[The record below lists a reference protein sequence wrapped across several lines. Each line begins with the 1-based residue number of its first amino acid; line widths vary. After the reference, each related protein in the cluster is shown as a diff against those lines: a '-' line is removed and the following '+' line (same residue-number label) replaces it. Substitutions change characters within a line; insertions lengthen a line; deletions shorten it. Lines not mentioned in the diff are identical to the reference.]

1 MDMSAEKTQSTEN
14 LALWRRVS
22 RFEPQWAQSNQVS
35 DGFATTSIVPFKI
48 FEKATEEFGNAGIGW
63 KPEILETKI
72 IEGAKHAVDKLGAV
86 ASEQI
91 ALVRVRITY
100 SLNGKDGV
108 VENQGT
114 APFVTFSE
122 GRFHTH
128 ENAITSATTIAT
140 KRALSL
146 LGFGADC
153 YLNTQDTLRDASAAP
168 VQPPTQIPATSPA
181 GEPVQHIDDGQ
192 SLADPP
198 QIQQFDFNK
207 SPPLDLSIPQGMS
220 DVELKQFWSDKCKLI
235 NEAMLNAERGIV
247 KLTPTDTNVHTVAPK
262 TALEIVK
269 LYYEPLMV
277 LMRRPQMEHGW
288 PSFAAYMST
297 QLTELSTR
305 IDSSSQK
312 LQ

>member
-1 MDMSAEKTQSTEN
+1 MSVEKTQSSNN
-14 LALWRRVS
+14 LDLWRRVS
-22 RFEPQWAQSNQVS
+22 SFDPQWAQSNQVS

-48 FEKATEEFGNAGIGW
+48 FEKATEEFGHAGIGW
-63 KPEILETKI
+63 KPEIIETKI

-100 SLNGKDGV
+100 TLNGKEGV

-114 APFVTFSE
+114 APFVTFSD
-122 GRFHTH
+122 GRFHTV

-153 YLNTQDTLRDASAAP
+153 YLNTQQTLNERAAGP
-168 VQPPTQIPATSPA
+168 VQPLVQIPPTGPTATDQI
-181 GEPVQHIDDGQ
+181 QHIDDAQ
-192 SLADPP
+192 TQAAESN
-198 QIQQFDFNK
+198 IQQFDFNK
-207 SPPLDLSIPQGMS
+207 SPPLDLNVPSNLS

-247 KLTPTDTNVHTVAPK
+247 KLTPTDTNVHNVAPK

-269 LYYEPLMV
+269 IYYEPLMV
-277 LMRRPQMEHGW
+277 IMRRPVIEYGW

-297 QLTELSTR
+297 QLSEFSNR